1 MFRQYNVYPSVC
13 FHYVA
18 NVYLIKMQ
26 LPFMIWGNFI
36 SSYTQID
43 KIDYNR
49 VMLND
54 SIIKIQISNKYK
66 KNHTNH

>member
-49 VMLND
+49 DTGPKLENLIVVLN
-54 SIIKIQISNKYK
+54 
-66 KNHTNH
+66 